1 MRNIILF
8 LVSCLGLAGVS
19 VALAQEAS
27 RPELKSVA
35 NRVSSTQ
42 ELPGSRSIPANAIIV
57 NADDVTPGSNVT
69 PNSLYGWTQT
79 QNLPSEYQYGY
90 VYRSPAFIPTGVPT
104 AGVITSVLY
113 SWSLGRTIP
122 GQIVYLCYN
131 SDGTWCYDASAL
143 HQLAIN
149 DFNGLSANHSFWFFT
164 WVNGSG
170 MINPPSIGGS
180 GTVTVTYSY

>member
-1 MRNIILF
+1 MRTTTTL
-8 LVSCLGLAGVS
+8 LLASCLALAGTL
-19 VALAQEAS
+19 VAFAQEAP
-27 RPELKSVA
+27 RPEMKSVA

-42 ELPGSRSIPANAIIV
+42 ELPGSRSIPTNAIIV
-57 NADDVTPGSNVT
+57 DADLTATSNIGPNA
-69 PNSLYGWTQT
+69 LYGWTQT

-90 VYRSPAFIPTGVPT
+90 VYRSPAFTPTGVPT
-104 AGVITSVLY
+104 AGLITSVLY
-113 SWSLGRTIP
+113 SWSLGRTVP

-143 HQLAIN
+143 HQLAVN

-170 MINPPSIGGS
+170 MINPPSIGGT
-180 GTVTVTYSY
+180 GIVTVTYSY